1 MVKAAL
7 RIVSLENKI
16 DQLEE
21 EVKKKEELAKQL
33 KSDLTIR
40 MAEAIREVENLTTQK
55 NVLQKEN
62 ADLIVKNA

>member
-21 EVKKKEELAKQL
+21 EVKKKEEIAKQL